1 MILALESSCDETAV
15 AVFDPAAGL
24 TGEWVHSQIALHEAY
39 GGVVPDL
46 ASREHLAHFGP
57 LLRRALATIRPEQV
71 TQIAVTNG
79 PGLAACL
86 AMGLATAKSLGLAWR
101 VPVVGVNHLRAHA
114 FSPFIALHAANPAA
128 FDAEF
133 AKLLPHL
140 GLLVSGGNT
149 ALFSIDETRR
159 ITLIASTM
167 DDAAGEALDK
177 GAKLLGLGYPGGPQ
191 VEKLAATGNPTA
203 FAFPKAMAQRST
215 LEFSFSGLKTSL
227 RYQLEKMSPA
237 EIETRK
243 ADLCA
248 SYQAAVF
255 EALVRKTRLALVGG
269 PASLRAGSQE
279 PGLVGADLGRSS
291 GDGVST
297 LAPKNRDPA
306 AAGRAS
312 SAGAFRAASTPQRD
326 SSPSS
331 SRHPD
336 PAHAGEGSKDRPPSS
351 ESLSSQLSALSFNS
365 FGLSGGVANNQ
376 TLQRLLENIAQAQ
389 NLPFLRAQPQ
399 HTGDNAGMIAFA
411 AWAER
416 ETGGVNPAGLDLTVE
431 PSLPLALGD

>member
-15 AVFDPAAGL
+15 AVFDPARGL
-24 TGEWVHSQIALHEAY
+24 AGEWVHSQIALHEAY

-46 ASREHLAHFGP
+46 ASREHLSHFGP
-57 LLRRALATIRPEQV
+57 LLARALAVVPPGKITR
-71 TQIAVTNG
+71 IAVTNG

-86 AMGLATAKSLGLAWR
+86 AMGLSTAKSLGLAWQ

-114 FSPFIALHAANPAA
+114 FSPFIALHAAAPAD
-128 FDAEF
+128 FDAQF

-149 ALFSIDETRR
+149 ALFTIDESRR
-159 ITLIASTM
+159 IRLLASTM

-191 VEKLAATGNPTA
+191 VEKLAAAGKVTA
-203 FAFPKAMAQRST
+203 FEFPKAVAQRSS

-227 RYQLEKMSPA
+227 RYQLEKMAPA
-237 EIETRK
+237 EIERRK

-255 EALVRKTRLALVGG
+255 NALVRKSKLALEREVY
-269 PASLRAGSQE
+269 R
-279 PGLVGADLGRSS
+279 
-291 GDGVST
+291 
-297 LAPKNRDPA
+297 
-306 AAGRAS
+306 
-312 SAGAFRAASTPQRD
+312 
-326 SSPSS
+326 
-331 SRHPD
+331 
-336 PAHAGEGSKDRPPSS
+336 
-351 ESLSSQLSALSFNS
+351 S
-365 FGLSGGVANNQ
+365 FGLSGGVANNK
-376 TLQRLLENIAQAQ
+376 TLQAELEQVAKDQNI
-389 NLPFLRAQPQ
+389 PFFRAQPQ

-416 ETGGVNPAGLDLTVE
+416 EAGGVNAAGLGLGIA
-431 PSLPLALGD
+431 PSLPLAIG